1 MSRTSLALS
10 LSLAFLLLLMAFAGL
25 MTGFAPIGPGAV
37 LQGLLSDPDTDKMA
51 LIVQDIRAPRLIVGM
66 LVGAALGMSG
76 AALQGLLRNPLA
88 DPGVIGV
95 SASAGLGA
103 VLAIYYGA
111 AAITVYAIP
120 GFAMLAALVSTLLL
134 YALARRDTSV
144 LTLILVG
151 VGIASLAG
159 ALTSLAMNL
168 SPNPFSLAE
177 MVLWLL
183 GSLANRS
190 HTDVLLAGPFVA
202 LGLGCL
208 LAAAR
213 PLRALTLG
221 EETAASIGVNLVR
234 TRILVILGTSL
245 SVGAGVSV
253 TGSIGFVGLIVPH
266 MLRPFVGADPARL
279 LIPSALGGA
288 ILITVADL
296 FIRLIPTDQELKLG
310 VLTAILGAPVFLA
323 LVIRTRRSMR

>member
-1 MSRTSLALS
+1 MTRTSLS
-10 LSLAFLLLLMAFAGL
+10 LSLALGAVLIFAALASL
-25 MTGFAPIGPGAV
+25 MTGFAPIGPGA
-37 LQGLLSDPDTDKMA
+37 LIQGLTGDPDTDRVA
-51 LIVQDIRAPRLIVGM
+51 LIVQEIRAPRLLVGI

-103 VLAIYYGA
+103 VLALYYGA
-111 AAITVYAIP
+111 AAITIYAVP
-120 GFAMLAALVSTLLL
+120 GFAMTAAFLSTLLL

-190 HTDVLLAGPFVA
+190 DTDVLLAGPFI
-202 LGLGCL
+202 LGGLACL

-221 EETAASIGVNLVR
+221 EETAASLGVNLVR
-234 TRILVILGTSL
+234 TRILVILGTAL
-245 SVGAGVSV
+245 SVGAGASV

-266 MLRPFVGADPARL
+266 MLRPFVGSDPARL
-279 LIPSALGGA
+279 LVPSALGGA
-288 ILITVADL
+288 ILITLADL
-296 FIRLIPTDQELKLG
+296 AIRLIPTSQELKLG